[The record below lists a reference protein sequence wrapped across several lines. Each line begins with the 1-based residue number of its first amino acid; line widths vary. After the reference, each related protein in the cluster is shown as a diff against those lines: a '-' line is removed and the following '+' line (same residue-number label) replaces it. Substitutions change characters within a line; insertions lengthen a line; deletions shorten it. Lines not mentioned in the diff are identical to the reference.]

1 MIVVREGAAP
11 ERKYAAALA
20 SVDADGRFCGYASLF
35 GRMDLSGDI
44 VMPGAFTRTLKLRG
58 ADGVRMLLEHDPKA
72 AIGFW
77 MVLEED
83 RRGLWVEGQ
92 ILSSPDAARAGGRM
106 RAGELDGLSIGFRTV
121 RADEDRLARV
131 RRLTEIDLW
140 EVSVV
145 KLPMLPEARARAAG
159 ACRAEAGGEAP
170 EAAVDAGL
178 VALLRRETAIL
189 RQTR

>member
-1 MIVVREGAAP
+1 MTGRAAP

-20 SVDADGRFCGYASLF
+20 SVDLDGRFCGYASLF

-44 VMPGAFTRTLKLRG
+44 VMPGAFQRTLKLRG
-58 ADGVRMLLEHDPKA
+58 AGRVGLLLEHDPKVP
-72 AIGFW
+72 IGVW
-77 MVLEED
+77 LSLEED
-83 RRGLWVEGQ
+83 RRGLWVEGR
-92 ILSSPDAARAGGRM
+92 IVGSADGARAGAMM
-106 RAGELDGLSIGFRTV
+106 RSGALDGLSIGFRTV
-121 RADEDRLARV
+121 SADEDRSARV

-145 KLPMLPEARARAAG
+145 ASPMLPEARARAAG
-159 ACRAEAGGEAP
+159 ACRAEAGGDAP